1 MHSKKVIILDDHT
14 LFLKGMTL
22 ILMECCAECN
32 VYAYQTISKLKSEN
46 LNFDDF
52 DLFISDI
59 ELPNENS
66 FELFASLK
74 KQHPKLPIL
83 VVSMHKK
90 NAIIRKCKA
99 LGIEGYLLKDEDVEL
114 SEAIKIILKGGEYY
128 SKTIIE
134 FCKKT
139 KDTFVKLSRREE
151 QIIKLIAKGFENHN
165 IAKELFLSP
174 ETVKTHKRNI
184 KLKLGLKDNADIVD
198 YAKENFLI

>member
-1 MHSKKVIILDDHT
+1 MHSKKVIILDDHA

-22 ILMECCAECN
+22 ILKECCSDCD
-32 VYAYQTISKLKSEN
+32 VFAYQSISKLKN
-46 LNFDDF
+46 DKLDFDHF

-66 FELFASLK
+66 FELFALLK
-74 KQHPKLPIL
+74 KEHPELPIL

-99 LGIEGYLLKDEDVEL
+99 LGIEGYLLKDEDVEIA
-114 SEAIKIILKGGEYY
+114 EAVKILLEGGEYY
-128 SKTIIE
+128 STAILE

-139 KDTFVKLSRREE
+139 KNTFVKLSRREE
-151 QIIKLIAKGFENHN
+151 QIIKLIAKGTENQN
-165 IAKELFLSP
+165 IAKVLFLSP

-184 KLKLGLKDNADIVD
+184 KLKLKLNNNAEIVA
-198 YAKENFLI
+198 YAQENFLI